1 MKEMKPNVEYFLL
14 NEDFIKW
21 RLFRSE
27 ALEKQWEQYL
37 LQYPHYKITLEEAI
51 SRFEAVQINRYRFSD
66 EDKQEVYSRVLG
78 AISRREKRWRL
89 NFIYSIAATL
99 LIGVV
104 LTVYFTLYKGSESL
118 PFVESEGIIMGQT
131 LPQEEVYLLSEGN
144 RTGLDNHTRIDVLGE
159 GKAVVTDKNAQ
170 KELSLSETDQNQ
182 LVVPYGKRSNIIL
195 SDGTEVWVNSGTRLT
210 FPTRFN
216 GGTRTIH
223 VDGEIFIQVAQNADI
238 PFIVQVQGAEIQVHG
253 TSFNISA
260 YTDEEKKTIVL
271 VEGKVTIKTEENKSA
286 QMLPNEKIDI
296 VQGELAKEVVNV
308 TEYISWR
315 NGILEFNRTPMSEIL
330 RKVGRYYNVH
340 FEEAQEVELNA
351 QTFSGKLFLSNN
363 LDSVMT
369 SVSVLSSTK
378 YERNDNLIQIS
389 KK

>member
-27 ALEKQWEQYL
+27 ALGKQWEQYL

-286 QMLPNEKIDI
+286 EMLPNEKIDI

>member
-1 MKEMKPNVEYFLL
+1 MKPNVEYFLL

-260 YTDEEKKTIVL
+260 YT
-271 VEGKVTIKTEENKSA
+271 
-286 QMLPNEKIDI
+286 
-296 VQGELAKEVVNV
+296 
-308 TEYISWR
+308 
-315 NGILEFNRTPMSEIL
+315 
-330 RKVGRYYNVH
+330 
-340 FEEAQEVELNA
+340 
-351 QTFSGKLFLSNN
+351 
-363 LDSVMT
+363 
-369 SVSVLSSTK
+369 
-378 YERNDNLIQIS
+378 
-389 KK
+389 

>member
-1 MKEMKPNVEYFLL
+1 LKEMKPNVEYFLL

-286 QMLPNEKIDI
+286 EMLPNEKIDI

>member
-1 MKEMKPNVEYFLL
+1 MKPNVEYFLL

-286 QMLPNEKIDI
+286 EMLPNEKIDI

>member
-286 QMLPNEKIDI
+286 EMLPNEKIDI